1 MLDFAI
7 IVPCYNEEAAIKD
20 VLKHLSQVLADSF
33 SGLSCRIFVYD
44 NNSSDSTCQV
54 VTDFISGADLE
65 LQNVELRHTYK
76 QGKGY
81 VIREAFQEINAKCYC
96 MIDGDDTYDA
106 SSLRS
111 MYDMILDKRAD
122 MVIGDRLSTSYFTEN
137 KRAFHNFGNR
147 LVRNVINGLFG
158 VQYKDILSGLRTF
171 SYGFVKTF
179 PITSGGF
186 TLETEMNIHAASHD
200 MLVVDIPVGYKDRR
214 EGSES
219 KLQTIPDGIRVCR
232 KIIDMIRL
240 YRPMLFYGII
250 TLILMVLGIGFG
262 IPVLLDYLA
271 TGEVA
276 RFPTLIVC
284 GFTILAALL
293 NLFMGL
299 LQSSNNMRYKQ
310 QFEQSYINCITHF
323 TEINNL

>member
-179 PITSGGF
+179 SDYIWWFHIG
-186 TLETEMNIHAASHD
+186 
-200 MLVVDIPVGYKDRR
+200 DRN
-214 EGSES
+214 EH
-219 KLQTIPDGIRVCR
+219 PCC
-232 KIIDMIRL
+232 
-240 YRPMLFYGII
+240 
-250 TLILMVLGIGFG
+250 
-262 IPVLLDYLA
+262 
-271 TGEVA
+271 VA
-276 RFPTLIVC
+276 
-284 GFTILAALL
+284 
-293 NLFMGL
+293 
-299 LQSSNNMRYKQ
+299 
-310 QFEQSYINCITHF
+310 
-323 TEINNL
+323 